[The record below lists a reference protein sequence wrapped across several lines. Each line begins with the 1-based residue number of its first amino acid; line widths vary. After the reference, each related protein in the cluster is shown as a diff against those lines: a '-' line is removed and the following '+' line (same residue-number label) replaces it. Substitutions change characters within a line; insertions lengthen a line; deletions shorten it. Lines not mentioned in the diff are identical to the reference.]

1 MLNAVQSTVYQ
12 AMPSAVEMARNQM
25 ARMLTRGIRY
35 ELTIQSPPDGRSLS
49 RFRSAMRDE
58 VREIATVSQSPEEA
72 VYEVFVIGSTDD
84 VVDLVYEVSERVAG
98 FEDLVLVIS
107 RGRAMTFDAGF

>member
-1 MLNAVQSTVYQ
+1 MTLA
-12 AMPSAVEMARNQM
+12 PSRLDALFVWLRRAH
-25 ARMLTRGIRY
+25 GIGAAK
-35 ELTIQSPPDGRSLS
+35 EPFFAKQIPPDGRPVS

-72 VYEVFVIGSTDD
+72 VYEVFVVGSTDD

-107 RGRAMTFDAGF
+107 RGRAMTFVAGF